1 MTVSLYPLFCRSGV
15 DAVGGMRVTDSI
27 DNELPEELIE
37 AAVTGD
43 DGAFGRLLALY
54 SNYLT
59 LLARVEVGRRL
70 QGKLD
75 PADLVQETFLE
86 AHRHFPAFRGIT
98 EPEFVGWLRR
108 ILAGVLANTVR
119 RYFGT
124 RARDPRLEQ
133 NLQVGI
139 DQSSCV
145 LGSQLI
151 SPGSSPSESAV
162 RREQAVLFAD
172 ALDRLSEEYREVIV
186 LRHLEGLT
194 FAAVGERMGRSVD
207 SVEKIW
213 LRAVAKLRKT
223 VEGGR

>member
-1 MTVSLYPLFCRSGV
+1 MTH
-15 DAVGGMRVTDSI
+15 SI
-27 DNELPEELIE
+27 EDELPEVLIE

-43 DGAFGRLLALY
+43 EEAFGRLLARY

-59 LLARVEVGRRL
+59 LLARVEIGRRL

-86 AHRHFPAFRGIT
+86 AHRHFPAFRGIS

-108 ILAGVLANTVR
+108 ILTGVLANTVR

-124 RARDPRLEQ
+124 RARDPRLERD
-133 NLQVGI
+133 LQVGV

-145 LGSQLI
+145 LAGHLV
-151 SPGSSPSESAV
+151 SPESSPSESAA
-162 RREQAVLFAD
+162 RREQAVIFAN
-172 ALDRLSEEYREVIV
+172 ALNRLPDQYREVIV

-194 FAAVGERMGRSVD
+194 FAGVGERMGRTVD

-223 VEGGR
+223 VEGG

>member
-1 MTVSLYPLFCRSGV
+1 MW
-15 DAVGGMRVTDSI
+15 VTNSI
-27 DNELPEELIE
+27 DDELPEELIE

-43 DGAFGRLLALY
+43 DGAFGRLLARY

-86 AHRHFPAFRGIT
+86 AHRHFPSFRGAT

-108 ILAGVLANTVR
+108 ILAGILANTVR

-133 NLQVGI
+133 DLQVGI

-145 LGSQLI
+145 LASHLI
-151 SPGSSPSESAV
+151 SPGSSPSESAA

-194 FAAVGERMGRSVD
+194 FTAVGERMGRSVD

>member
-1 MTVSLYPLFCRSGV
+1 M
-15 DAVGGMRVTDSI
+15 I
-27 DNELPEELIE
+27 DPINDCAPEELIE
-37 AAVTGD
+37 SALTGD
-43 DGAFGRLLALY
+43 DGAFGRLLARY

-86 AHRHFPAFRGIT
+86 AHRHFSVFRGKT

-108 ILAGVLANTVR
+108 ILAGVLANMVR

-124 RARDPRLEQ
+124 KARDPRLEQ
-133 NLQVGI
+133 DLQVGL

-145 LGSQLI
+145 LAGHLI
-151 SPGSSPSESAV
+151 SPGTSPSESAS

-172 ALDRLSEEYREVIV
+172 ALGRLPDDYREVIV

-194 FAAVGERMGRSVD
+194 FAGVSERMGRSVD

-213 LRAVAKLRKT
+213 LRAITKLRKT
-223 VEGGR
+223 VEGG